1 MLDVNQEMIFLTV
14 FPALEWLF
22 GMFDPMKRSK
32 HRQPGVRKS
41 GPAQRKLGTLQKGD
55 RIADKF
61 QKTDTTKLI
70 ADIARGVPIKIACA
84 AVGISDHTFQNWLDS
99 RPEFA
104 QALAAEKQRVILEAL
119 DAIKSCSTKDSEFR
133 NLTWFLEA
141 VYRDYF
147 APPDKG
153 FHLTQNNLVIGQLD
167 EARRILDAAKA
178 LPYRS
183 EPSERTLETT

>member
-1 MLDVNQEMIFLTV
+1 
-14 FPALEWLF
+14 
-22 GMFDPMKRSK
+22 MFDPMKQSK

-61 QKTDTTKLI
+61 QKTDTTKLV

-104 QALAAEKQRVILEAL
+104 QALAAEKQAVILEAL
-119 DAIKSCSTKDSEFR
+119 TAIRSCSTKDSEFR

-147 APPDKG
+147 TPPDKG
-153 FHLTQNNLVIGQLD
+153 FHFTQNNLMLGDLD
-167 EARRILDAAKA
+167 EARRILDGAKA
-178 LPYRS
+178 LPYRTQTN
-183 EPSERTLETT
+183 ERNAE